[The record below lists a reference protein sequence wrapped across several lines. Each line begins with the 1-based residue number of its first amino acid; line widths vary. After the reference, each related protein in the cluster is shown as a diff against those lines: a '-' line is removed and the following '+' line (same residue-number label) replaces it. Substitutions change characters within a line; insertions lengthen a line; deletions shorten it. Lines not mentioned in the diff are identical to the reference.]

1 MFKKIFIL
9 LVVGS
14 NLGNFFLACDN
25 IKKSRYLGDPL
36 AGPYGAGPYGARAY
50 EQAFAVSI

>member
-1 MFKKIFIL
+1 MFKKSFIL